1 MRDAPVNER
10 LKSNFNHEQYGVFAY
25 HGDQIYAL
33 HNFREKA
40 YLPGVANST
49 ESLT

>member
-1 MRDAPVNER
+1 MRDAPVNGQ
-10 LKSNFNHEQYGVFAY
+10 LKSNFFNHEQYGVFAY

-40 YLPGVANST
+40 YLPRVANST
-49 ESLT
+49 